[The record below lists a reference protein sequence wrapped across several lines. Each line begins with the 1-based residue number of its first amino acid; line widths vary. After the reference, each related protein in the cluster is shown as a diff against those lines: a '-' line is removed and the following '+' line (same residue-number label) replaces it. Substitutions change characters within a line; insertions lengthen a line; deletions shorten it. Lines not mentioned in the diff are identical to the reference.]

1 VPAGQ
6 HLEFVLVAY
15 ALVWLVFFGYA
26 VVLARQVGQ
35 LRREVEDLRAEADQ
49 RRPAER

>member
-1 VPAGQ
+1 MPSGQ
-6 HLEFVLVAY
+6 NLEYVLVAF

-35 LRREVEDLRAEADQ
+35 LRHEVEDLRDE
-49 RRPAER
+49 AERRGQS